1 MNLIDLYNLKLTEY
15 HETGLREK
23 PWKLLAMLLLNEK
36 DHFEI
41 LNLDNDE
48 FYQKYQTEINE
59 KIAQVEKDFNFTYEY
74 FVTYIEK
81 NVKLNNYEYQKMKNN
96 SYLRVF
102 L

>member
-1 MNLIDLYNLKLTEY
+1 
-15 HETGLREK
+15 
-23 PWKLLAMLLLNEK
+23 MLLLNEK

-41 LNLDNDE
+41 LNLDNVE

-81 NVKLNNYEYQKMKNN
+81 MLN
-96 SYLRVF
+96 
-102 L
+102 